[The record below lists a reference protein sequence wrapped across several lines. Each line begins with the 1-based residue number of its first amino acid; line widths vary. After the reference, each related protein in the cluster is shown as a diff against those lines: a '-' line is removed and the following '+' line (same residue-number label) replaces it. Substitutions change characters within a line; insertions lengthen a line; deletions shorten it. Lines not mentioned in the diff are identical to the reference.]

1 MIELSPTR
9 TSGGRNRRR
18 GVSPP
23 RLAGL
28 VGGSALA
35 IYGITRR
42 SPLGLVFTVS
52 GGAIAALGAVQKRS
66 RRQHSV
72 WSTILVNCS
81 REDAYRFWRDFE
93 NLPRFMNRLE
103 TVTILNRGR
112 SQWTAI
118 GPMGRRIRWYA
129 EITNDRENESIAWN
143 SLPNSDVEVNGEV
156 RFVQAPPDRGT
167 LIRARID
174 YSPSL
179 GTSSA
184 LAKFLN
190 KGVNF
195 LMRQD
200 LRRLEAIMEAGEIPT
215 IEGQSHG
222 PRDVVTGAMRVADP
236 TRPVRRGSDLRE
248 VFAMRRSVA

>member
-1 MIELSPTR
+1 MRARISVPRSAGACSNLTSPFTC
-9 TSGGRNRRR
+9 TSEFGSEFQAMDSFSRSLVISAYHRMRRPI
-18 GVSPP
+18 GPM
-23 RLAGL
+23 
-28 VGGSALA
+28 
-35 IYGITRR
+35 
-42 SPLGLVFTVS
+42 
-52 GGAIAALGAVQKRS
+52 AVHCDR
-66 RRQHSV
+66 
-72 WSTILVNCS
+72 
-81 REDAYRFWRDFE
+81 
-93 NLPRFMNRLE
+93 PRFRI
-103 TVTILNRGR
+103 VITILNRGR

-129 EITNDRENESIAWN
+129 EITSDRENESIAWN
-143 SLPNSDVEVNGEV
+143 SLPNSDVQVNGEV
-156 RFVQAPPDRGT
+156 RFEQAPADRGT